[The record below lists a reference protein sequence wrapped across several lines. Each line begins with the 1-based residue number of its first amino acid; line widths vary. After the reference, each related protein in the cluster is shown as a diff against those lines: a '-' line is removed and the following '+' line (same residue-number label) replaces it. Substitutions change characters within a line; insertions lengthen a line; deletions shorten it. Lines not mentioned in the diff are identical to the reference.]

1 MWKVLVAEDDAENR
15 KIVLD
20 ALKNIAE
27 CSAAATGQ
35 EALDLYQKSRKTKA
49 PFDFALLDVTMPQ
62 VDGFEVLKAIR
73 QEEER
78 SNQRKR
84 ETLVIMI
91 TAYRD
96 SLMEKY
102 NMGWDDFITKPVEAS
117 HLIDHMKN
125 LLLSKPS

>member
-1 MWKVLVAEDDAENR
+1 MWKVLVAEDDPENR
-15 KIVLD
+15 QIVLN

-27 CSAAATGQ
+27 CSIATTGQ
-35 EALDLYQKSRKTKA
+35 EALELYQRSRKTKT

-62 VDGFEVLKAIR
+62 VDGFEVLKTIR
-73 QEEER
+73 QEEEK
-78 SNQRKR
+78 SSARKR

-117 HLIDHMKN
+117 RLIDHMKG
-125 LLLSKPS
+125 LLLSRPS